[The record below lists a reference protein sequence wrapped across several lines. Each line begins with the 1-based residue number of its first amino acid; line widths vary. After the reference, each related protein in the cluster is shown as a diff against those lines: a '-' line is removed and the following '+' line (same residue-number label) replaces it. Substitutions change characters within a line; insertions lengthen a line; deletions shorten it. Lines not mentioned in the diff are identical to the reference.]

1 MELSRYTLLP
11 AGVLPYAFQVAGH
24 KGTSLASCDMLR
36 HPSEPIV
43 YKRLQDN
50 SRGLREVTFYKTVY
64 ATNVSEPLRLLRSF
78 LPKFY
83 GVYIC
88 PQSQDLYLGLS
99 DVMATF
105 QHPNVC
111 DVKLG
116 TVSYR
121 PQTEAG
127 KIRREQSKYPWR
139 RALGFH
145 ITGMQI
151 YNPIEQDYQRMTKA
165 FLQSLSPEQVYHQ
178 ALLPFLGSD
187 PARHARLSLA
197 YSNELVRLSNWYEQ
211 YGASAFS
218 FCRTSVLLG
227 HDCSSPL
234 QDSHVVVTLIDFTD
248 WADRSALVNSPDP
261 VDQELTTG
269 FSHGLSVLTQ
279 IIQRVALE
287 SNAEIRRDHQLPLLS
302 QLPLCTDQ

>member
-1 MELSRYTLLP
+1 MELSHYTLLP
-11 AGVLPYAFQVAGH
+11 AGVFPYAFQVAGH
-24 KGTSLASCDMLR
+24 KSTTSSCDMLR
-36 HPSEPIV
+36 HPSQSIV

-50 SRGLREVTFYKTVY
+50 SRGLREVNFYKNVY
-64 ATNVSEPLRLLRSF
+64 ATNVSEPLRMLRSF
-78 LPKFY
+78 LPEFY
-83 GVYIC
+83 GVYRC

-116 TVSYR
+116 TVTYR
-121 PQTEAG
+121 PQTEAN
-127 KIRREQSKYPWR
+127 KIQREQSKYPWR

-145 ITGMQI
+145 ITGMQLDVEI
-151 YNPIEQDYQRMTKA
+151 LDPA
-165 FLQSLSPEQVYHQ
+165 FSESRLKISWCGPFT
-178 ALLPFLGSD
+178 AATTLLPFFGSD

-197 YSNELVRLSNWYEQ
+197 YADELVRLSNWYEQ
-211 YGASAFS
+211 YGASMFS

-234 QDSHVVVTLIDFTD
+234 QDNHIVVTLIDFTD
-248 WADRSALVNSPDP
+248 WADRSAIVNSPDP

-269 FSHGLSVLTQ
+269 FAHGLSVLTKM
-279 IIQRVALE
+279 IRRIALQ
-287 SNAEIRRDHQLPLLS
+287 SNAETRCDHQLPLLS